1 MRIVLFLSALTGG
14 GAQRRMLLLARGF
27 VAAGQEV
34 EIVTA
39 RAEPPA
45 QRPPLPQG
53 VGHHALACP
62 LAGLPWLRHRRG
74 LWVPSVWRRLAA
86 YLRRARPDVLL
97 STSTPANL
105 TALLARAVSGT
116 DTPLVLSLNL
126 DLEASLGRGLGGILG
141 LPRRIARL
149 YRGADMLVA
158 ISEGVA
164 AGYRRL
170 LGGGDAT
177 IVTIANPIDLAA
189 VARGAEA
196 VPEPAWTD
204 AAGLPLVLA
213 CGKLKPQKDFA
224 TLIRATA
231 LLSRRR
237 PVRLAILGEGEE
249 RQRLLD
255 LARELGLADRLF
267 MPGFVANPF
276 AWMAR
281 ASVFVLSSRFEGSSN
296 VLLEALACGCP
307 IVATDCPSGPREL
320 LAEGRYGRLVPVGD
334 PEALAE
340 AIGASLDAPRD
351 SARLRARAAEFSIE
365 RASAGYLAAIA
376 EARRRR
382 AAASR
387 DGAGERVRLRSA
399 R

>member
-27 VAAGQEV
+27 AAAGHEV

-53 VGHHALACP
+53 VTHHPLACP
-62 LAGLPWLRHRRG
+62 IAGLPWLRHRRG
-74 LWVPSVWRRLAA
+74 LWVPAVWRRLAA
-86 YLRRARPDVLL
+86 YLRRERPDVLL

-116 DTPLVLSLNL
+116 ATPLVLSLNL
-126 DLEASLGRGLGGILG
+126 DLAASLGRGLGGALD
-141 LPRRIARL
+141 LPRRVAGL
-149 YRGADMLVA
+149 YRRADMRVA

-164 AGYRRL
+164 DGYRRL
-170 LGGGDAT
+170 LGGEDAA
-177 IVTIANPIDLAA
+177 IVTVPNPIDLAA
-189 VARGAEA
+189 VTRGAQA
-196 VPEPAWTD
+196 TPEPAWKD
-204 AAGLPLVLA
+204 ADGRPLLLA

-249 RQRLLD
+249 RRRLLD
-255 LARELGLADRLF
+255 LARELGLGEHLR

-307 IVATDCPSGPREL
+307 VVATDCPSGPREL
-320 LAEGRYGRLVPVGD
+320 LAGGRYGRLVPVGD
-334 PEALAE
+334 AEALAA
-340 AIGASLDAPRD
+340 AIGACLEAPRD
-351 SARLRARAAEFSIE
+351 SAGLRARAAEFSIE

-382 AAASR
+382 AAAGR
-387 DGAGERVRLRSA
+387 DGAGARLWGA